1 MSSEKCDDCRI
12 NLTENQLMES
22 PARPSESL
30 DSTSQSNKAVDEAA
44 VLSTLVSSL
53 APLDQAGR
61 IRLFKTLCTFFD
73 LPFMERGALGHVQAT
88 QAVSQATSG
97 GHPHGS
103 MGSFSEVRA
112 PTPKAF
118 LLEKRPQTESER
130 VACLAYYL
138 THYRNEPH
146 FKTLD
151 LSKLNTE
158 AAQIK
163 FSNPARAVDNAA
175 GAMFLIPAGQGKKQ
189 LSAIGELYVQ
199 SLPDRTAARSTTA
212 DLRRKKTRRPSKN
225 NDSESVQRDAI
236 EENADDSGS
245 E

>member
-1 MSSEKCDDCRI
+1 
-12 NLTENQLMES
+12 MES
-22 PARPSESL
+22 SARPPESL
-30 DSTSQSNKAVDEAA
+30 DSPAQSSRAVDEAA

-73 LPFMERGALGHVQAT
+73 LPFIERGAIGHVQAAQT
-88 QAVSQATSG
+88 VSQATSSG
-97 GHPHGS
+97 YAHGS
-103 MGSFSEVRA
+103 TGSFSEIRT

-138 THYRNEPH
+138 THYRDEPH
-146 FKTLD
+146 FKTLE

-163 FSNPARAVDNAA
+163 FSNPTRAVDNAV

-199 SLPDRTAARSTTA
+199 SLPDRAAARSTTA

-225 NDSESVQRDAI
+225 NDGESMQRDVT
-236 EENADDSGS
+236 EDNADDSGS

>member
-1 MSSEKCDDCRI
+1 
-12 NLTENQLMES
+12 MEPTS
-22 PARPSESL
+22 PSSESL
-30 DSTSQSNKAVDEAA
+30 GSQSSKAVDEAA

-53 APLDQAGR
+53 APIDQAGR

-73 LPFMERGALGHVQAT
+73 LPFMERSTSVHIHAVQA
-88 QAVSQATSG
+88 APPSISGVS
-97 GHPHGS
+97 HGLP
-103 MGSFSEVRA
+103 GSFSEVRT
-112 PTPKAF
+112 PTPKSF

-138 THYRNEPH
+138 THYRNEPN

-163 FSNPARAVDNAA
+163 FSNPARAVDNAV

-199 SLPDRTAARSTTA
+199 SLPDKAAARSATA
-212 DLRRKKTRRPSKN
+212 DLRRRKVRRSGKT
-225 NDSESVQRDAI
+225 NDSESVQRDSMDDNI
-236 EENADDSGS
+236 DDSGS